1 MGIIKRDQNES
12 KQIESDGIRESWL
25 EGRKK
30 GVYNKVRGKVTTYRP
45 AATFLTSSSSSF
57 SYAFLLR
64 SPFALRLLLQLEKK
78 RDGLVLAEK
87 SYKRPTRRFSIQ
99 TSLCIASR
107 ASYPRFHSPLCFFI
121 CNHNKKE
128 NDKYLPV
135 SSI

>member
-1 MGIIKRDQNES
+1 MGVIKRDQNES

-87 SYKRPTRRFSIQ
+87 SYKRPIRRF
-99 TSLCIASR
+99 
-107 ASYPRFHSPLCFFI
+107 
-121 CNHNKKE
+121 
-128 NDKYLPV
+128 
-135 SSI
+135 